1 MMKKKLAYILT
12 TFFLFFSFLYFGVG
26 FYLAH
31 TILFIDPSCG
41 MHEGSLPNTW
51 STKVDHHE
59 YTVLAKSELRKNF
72 PAKDYYLE
80 DWQEVYFPSR
90 DQDIKISGWLFNYFP
105 NRPIIIIV
113 HGIFPN
119 GKCKP
124 ESNLVAS
131 LLIKNGINVLTIDL
145 RNYGKSQ
152 KISNYISLG
161 ATEYNDVLGAY
172 DFLKKIGFNKN
183 QIGLMG
189 ISLGANT
196 AIYAASNEK
205 NIKAIW
211 LESAAFA
218 DFKMALSDE
227 LSRYKMP
234 NIFSHPVRV
243 FGEILSGVDVTSLS
257 PTNSLNQGKQY
268 YYFVHGEKDQRV
280 FRKHFNYFQEYVKKN
295 NINASFWLVENSYHV
310 DAIFK
315 FPEEYGLKMKDF
327 FQENLK

>member
-1 MMKKKLAYILT
+1 MKSRKLLIISSLIFFFILIYY
-12 TFFLFFSFLYFGVG
+12 LIGY
-26 FYLAH
+26 YLAH
-31 TILFIDPSCG
+31 TILYTDQNCG
-41 MHEGSLPNTW
+41 AHEGSFPNSW
-51 STKVDHHE
+51 STQND
-59 YTVLAKSELRKNF
+59 YQDYDILSKSILRKNF
-72 PAKDYYLE
+72 NSSKYHLDY
-80 DWQEVYFPSR
+80 WNEVNFSSR
-90 DQDIKISGWLFNYFP
+90 DSNIKINGWLFHYHENK
-105 NRPIIIIV
+105 PIVIVV

-172 DFLKKIGFNKN
+172 DFLKKIGFKKN

-257 PTNSLNQGKQY
+257 PTNSLNQGNQY